1 MNRSP
6 LLKISVHTTIEAE
19 DAVSLALET
28 VLGEPPSAY
37 INERTKSC
45 TVSVYCPKLSV
56 WTPTKR
62 RALLARFTTIRAAG
76 LKLGSGKISVKKLP
90 RENWAES
97 WKKHFK
103 PLHIGGAL
111 LLKPSWS
118 KLKPRP
124 GQIVITLDPGL
135 SFGTGHH
142 ATTGFCLRELVRKS
156 VESRKSK
163 VEPAKASHRTRS
175 PNSKLKTK
183 NSPLSF
189 LDIGT
194 GSGILAIAA
203 AKLGYAPIEAFDFDP
218 ESIRVARENAQLN
231 TELKRLHLAHQD
243 LTKLPLRAEKQFDFV
258 CANLISNLLIAE
270 RQRLV
275 NRVKPGGT
283 LVLAG
288 ILAKEFVTV
297 QRAFEKLGLK
307 FLRGRCEKEW
317 RSGTFAVKS
326 F

>member
-1 MNRSP
+1 MTAAP
-6 LLKISVHTTIEAE
+6 LLKISVHTTVEAA
-19 DAVSLALET
+19 DAVSLALENIFIQPT
-28 VLGEPPSAY
+28 ATY
-37 INERTKSC
+37 TNERTKSC
-45 TVSVYCPKLSV
+45 TVSVYCQKTGA
-56 WTPTKR
+56 WTPDR
-62 RALLARFTTIRAAG
+62 RRQLLAQLKTLRVAG
-76 LKLGSGKISVKKLP
+76 LKLGSGKVSIKKLP
-90 RENWAES
+90 RENWAEA

-111 LLKPSWS
+111 LVKPSWS

-142 ATTGFCLRELVRKS
+142 STTGFCLRELVRGRRRGQS
-156 VESRKSK
+156 Q
-163 VEPAKASHRTRS
+163 
-175 PNSKLKTK
+175 
-183 NSPLSF
+183 SF

-203 AKLGYAPIEAFDFDP
+203 AKLGYTPIEAFDFDP

-231 TELKRLHLAHQD
+231 TELKRLRLAQQD
-243 LTKLPLRAEKQFDFV
+243 LTKLPLRAEKQFDLV
-258 CANLISNLLIAE
+258 CANLISNLLMAE
-270 RQRLV
+270 RERLV

-288 ILAKEFVTV
+288 ILAKEFALV
-297 QRAFEKLGLK
+297 QKAFEKLGLK

-317 RSGTFAVKS
+317 RSGTFAAKS